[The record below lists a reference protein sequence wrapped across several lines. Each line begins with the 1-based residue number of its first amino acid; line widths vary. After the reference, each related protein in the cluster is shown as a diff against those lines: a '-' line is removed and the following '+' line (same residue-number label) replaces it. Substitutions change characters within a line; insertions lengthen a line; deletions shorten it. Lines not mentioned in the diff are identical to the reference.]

1 MLTKKEQGF
10 SILFFIIVIAELIC
24 SSVDSLNGLHYV
36 TKPAI
41 LVSLIAYFL
50 TSSNHLNKTLKLL
63 TLFALL
69 FSLLGDVLLMFVH
82 KSEGYFM
89 FGLIA
94 FLLAHIMYIIVFLKH
109 KNPNKNPY
117 VFTLIALLYA
127 AILFYIMFD
136 GLGDMLYP
144 VTVYMLVIL
153 TMAVTAFLR
162 QGKVL
167 PLSYTLVFLGALLF
181 MLSDSILALNKFYK
195 PLPLSNISIMLTYA
209 LAQYFIVL
217 GLLKNK

>member
-1 MLTKKEQGF
+1 M
-10 SILFFIIVIAELIC
+10 
-24 SSVDSLNGLHYV
+24 
-36 TKPAI
+36 
-41 LVSLIAYFL
+41 
-50 TSSNHLNKTLKLL
+50 
-63 TLFALL
+63 
-69 FSLLGDVLLMFVH
+69 
-82 KSEGYFM
+82 
-89 FGLIA
+89 
-94 FLLAHIMYIIVFLKH
+94 
-109 KNPNKNPY
+109 
-117 VFTLIALLYA
+117 
-127 AILFYIMFD
+127 LFYVMFD

-167 PLSYTLVFLGALLF
+167 PISYTLVFLGALLF

>member
-1 MLTKKEQGF
+1 
-10 SILFFIIVIAELIC
+10 
-24 SSVDSLNGLHYV
+24 LHYV

-153 TMAVTAFLR
+153 TMAITAFLR